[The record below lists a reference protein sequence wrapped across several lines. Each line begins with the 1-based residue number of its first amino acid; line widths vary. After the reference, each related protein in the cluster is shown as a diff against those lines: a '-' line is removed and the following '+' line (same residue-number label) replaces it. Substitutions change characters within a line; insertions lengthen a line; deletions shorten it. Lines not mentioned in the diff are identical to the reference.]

1 MQKCFQQIC
10 LKLVL
15 RKSFRRKHKKM
26 LTRFQVNIP
35 GNKTTTSPNT
45 LKNEARVPGQSA
57 PIYKMSNLPLN
68 CDNFTLE
75 NTFLCQF
82 YVVKRPPELYKF
94 AT

>member
-57 PIYKMSNLPLN
+57 PSYLKPALWQKALDVFSSHMGS
-68 CDNFTLE
+68 
-75 NTFLCQF
+75 
-82 YVVKRPPELYKF
+82 VKGSLVPASWRRGRRRS
-94 AT
+94 